1 MDTIVYNNNI
11 LRKSTY
17 GCIFQLN
24 IDKTKI
30 INAYST
36 RMNCSKSIGISLYKL
51 RNLINSGS
59 PYDKFY
65 YIAYNN
71 CPTNLVNDFIKK

>member
-1 MDTIVYNNNI
+1 MDIIYNNNI

-24 IDKTKI
+24 SDKTKI

-51 RNLINSGS
+51 RNLINSGQS
-59 PYDKFY
+59 HNDCY
-65 YIAYNN
+65 YIIYSN
-71 CPTNLVNDFIKK
+71 CPINLLNSFIQI